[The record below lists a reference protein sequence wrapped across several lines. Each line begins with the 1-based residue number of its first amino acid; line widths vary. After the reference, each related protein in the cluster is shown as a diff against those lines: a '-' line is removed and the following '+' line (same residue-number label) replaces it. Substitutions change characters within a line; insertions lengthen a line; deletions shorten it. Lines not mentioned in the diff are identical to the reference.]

1 VAPGSYP
8 VFTPAPMP
16 RPTPTPSP
24 IPEIVYVTIDA
35 CPA

>member
-16 RPTPTPSP
+16 RPTPSP